1 MAPAKMKLSSGDEM
15 PAFGLGTWKSK
26 PGEVTAA
33 VKYALEIG
41 YRHLD
46 CAFVYGNEHEVGQGI
61 KQAMEGLKIERKEIW
76 VTSKLWNS
84 FHHPNEVEGACRK
97 SLENLGLE
105 YLDLYL
111 IHWPNAFKCG
121 EGNFPK
127 YDDGSIKVHMDK
139 QFIFLLYNICSR

>member
-1 MAPAKMKLSSGDEM
+1 M
-15 PAFGLGTWKSK
+15 
-26 PGEVTAA
+26 
-33 VKYALEIG
+33 
-41 YRHLD
+41 
-46 CAFVYGNEHEVGQGI
+46 
-61 KQAMEGLKIERKEIW
+61 
-76 VTSKLWNS
+76 TSKLWNS

-127 YDDGSIKVHMDK
+127 YDDGSIKVHIDK
-139 QFIFLLYNICSR
+139 QFKFLSYNICSR